1 MAQMKELYEKVAKDS
16 ALQAKLNEILENTQ
30 EMGQT
35 ATGEKLVAFA
45 KSVGY
50 DITLEEMTIFFE
62 ELAEKKE
69 GEISDAELD
78 MVAGGKKGD
87 LRGDALL
94 VSIGGWGVACGLVSI
109 LGEYA
114 SHGGHCKDQF
124 YEK

>member
-1 MAQMKELYEKVAKDS
+1 MTQMKELYEKVAKDS
-16 ALQAKLNEILENTQ
+16 ALQAKFNEILENTQ
-30 EMGQT
+30 ETEQS

-50 DITLEEMTIFFE
+50 DITMEEMTIFFK
-62 ELAEKKE
+62 ELAEKSKDE
-69 GEISDAELD
+69 LSEVELD

-114 SHGGHCKDQF
+114 SHGGHCNDQF